1 MKKLFVVVASVAVL
15 SVAYVYTFGLPPAVA
30 ALVKPDESNDAGAAT
45 PARGGGPGGG
55 GRRNSATTVVLS
67 PLAEQNYALVLRT
80 IGTATALHS
89 VDVVASESGTVA
101 EVKMAANGSVE
112 AGDVLVRLDD
122 RTQQLALEIAV
133 AERDQAQTTV
143 DRYETLKASGNLTVT
158 NVSLT
163 EADIALRLA
172 EANVGLAQIAL
183 EDRVIRAPITGQL
196 GLSDIQ
202 VGDYI
207 STNTAIVSIDDSST
221 ILAEFEVPERSVGL
235 LEIGKPVM
243 IGTPTYAGRIF
254 DGAIT
259 GFDTQLDAVTRSATG
274 RAEIDNTQG
283 LLLSGMTFNVRMVD
297 ETEPLPVVPSTALT
311 WDRTGAGIWV
321 SDEGHAAR
329 HSVAIRYREGDQ
341 VWIETDV
348 PLGSEI
354 IVEGAAKLRAGAAVT
369 SAADAKGKP

>member
-1 MKKLFVVVASVAVL
+1 MNKLLVVIASVAVL
-15 SVAYVYTFGLPPAVA
+15 SGAYVYSFGLPPAIA
-30 ALVKPDESNDAGAAT
+30 ALVPLDTSSDASAAS

-55 GRRNSATTVVLS
+55 GGRNSATTVVLA
-67 PLAEQNYALVLRT
+67 PLEQQSYALVLRT

-89 VDVVASESGTVA
+89 VDVLASESGTVA
-101 EVKMAANGSVE
+101 EVMMAANASVE

-122 RTQQLALEIAV
+122 RSQQLALEIAE

-143 DRYETLKASGNLTVT
+143 NRYEALKASGNLTVT

-163 EADIALRLA
+163 EAEIALRLA
-172 EANVGLAQIAL
+172 EANVGLAKIAL
-183 EDRVIRAPITGQL
+183 EDRVIRAPIAGQL

-202 VGDYI
+202 VGDFI
-207 STNTAIVSIDDSST
+207 STNATIVSIDDSST
-221 ILAEFEVPERSVGL
+221 IMAEFEVPERSIGL

-243 IGTPTYAGRIF
+243 IGTPTYTGRVF
-254 DGAIT
+254 EGAVT

-297 ETEPLPVVPSTALT
+297 ETAPLPVVPSTAIT
-311 WDRTGAGIWV
+311 WDRTGAGIWI
-321 SDEGHAAR
+321 SQEGRAAR
-329 HSVAIRYREGDQ
+329 HPVTIRYREGDQ

-348 PLGSEI
+348 PLGSDVV
-354 IVEGAAKLRAGAAVT
+354 VEGASKLRAGAAV
-369 SAADAKGKP
+369 AAASTTGAKS